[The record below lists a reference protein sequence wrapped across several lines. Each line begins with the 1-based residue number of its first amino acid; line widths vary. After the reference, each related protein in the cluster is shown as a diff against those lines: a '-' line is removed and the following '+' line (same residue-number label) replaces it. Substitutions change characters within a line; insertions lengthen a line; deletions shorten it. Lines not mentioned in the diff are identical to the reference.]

1 MAVTDTLQNTDTAP
15 IDNPDMRIEKLQQH
29 VEKLCSA
36 TVRANSGCSSFQF
49 RGQRPEVNGQ
59 SAQIRAPHLR
69 PDLTRDNYQSFRG
82 AADAIALRLI
92 HSDAQLHQQ
101 LMPKSNIGQL
111 VFELLEQLRTESLVS
126 DLQPGTRK
134 NLEHRFRQWCRQ
146 FCASDTV
153 ENQMGLMVFTV
164 AQVVWCRLTSLP
176 MNHQSEDLIESMRMM
191 IARHIGG
198 ALMGMRKNTRDQAV
212 FARHALVIV
221 EVMDSL
227 IDDSDADTEQS
238 ESAANSSGAS
248 FSLFLEPETDDNSEI
263 SVAGKRPDSTAVR
276 QIIEQLNHYQ
286 IFTRNNDQIVKAEQ
300 LALDSQLDIF
310 SKTQARLLKN
320 QAINIP
326 RLAREL
332 AAILPGEQDSGWQFS
347 LEQGYIDGRKLNTIV
362 TTPGY
367 RNIFRSQRQL
377 PNGNCLVTLLMDNS
391 GSMKEHIHAISTLI
405 YILTKALE
413 MAGAST
419 EVLGF
424 TTKSWQGGKSYKQW
438 MRQMRPEN
446 PGRLCETRHIIYK
459 DADTKL
465 QRAKRGLGAMLKA
478 DLFREGVDGE
488 ALLWAAKRMQA
499 RPEQRRILIVLSDGC
514 PMESATHQTNTN
526 NYLDNHLRQVATM
539 LENSA
544 DIELYALG
552 FGLDLSPYYR
562 HSLALQIP
570 DKMENSIFTQIL
582 QMLQRRAV

>member
-1 MAVTDTLQNTDTAP
+1 MAVIDILQGAVAGSTDNSK
-15 IDNPDMRIEKLQQH
+15 MRIEKLQQH

-36 TVRANSGCSSFQF
+36 SVRANSGCASFEF

-69 PDLTRDNYQSFRG
+69 PDFAIDNYQSFRG
-82 AADAIALRLI
+82 AADAIALRLKY
-92 HSDAQLHQQ
+92 SDAQLHQQ
-101 LMPKSNIGQL
+101 LMPQSNIGQL

-134 NLEHRFRQWCRQ
+134 NLEHRFRQWCKQ

-153 ENQMGLMVFTV
+153 ENQLGLMVFTI

-176 MNHQSEDLIESMRMM
+176 MNHQSEDLIEPMRMM

-198 ALMGMRKNTRDQAV
+198 ALLGMRKNTRDQSV
-212 FARHALVIV
+212 FAQHALVIV

-227 IDDSDADTEQS
+227 IDDSDADTNKEQAN
-238 ESAANSSGAS
+238 ENSSGAS
-248 FSLFLEPETDDNSEI
+248 FSLFLEPESDDNSEI
-263 SVAGKRPDSTAVR
+263 SVAGKRPDNVRVR
-276 QIIEQLNHYQ
+276 QIIEQLNNYQ
-286 IFTRNNDQIVKAEQ
+286 IFTRSNDQIVKAEQ
-300 LALDSQLDIF
+300 LVLDSQLDDF
-310 SKTQARLLKN
+310 AKTQAKLLKN

-332 AAILPGEQDSGWQFS
+332 AAILPGQQQSGWQFS
-347 LEQGYIDGRKLNTIV
+347 REQGYIDGRKLNTIV

-377 PNGNCLVTLLMDNS
+377 PSGNCLVTLLMDNS

-438 MRQMRPEN
+438 MRQLRPEN

-488 ALLWAAKRMQA
+488 ALLWAAKRMQT

-514 PMESATHQTNTN
+514 PMESATHQTNAN

-539 LENSA
+539 LENSP

-570 DKMENSIFTQIL
+570 EKMENSIFTQIL